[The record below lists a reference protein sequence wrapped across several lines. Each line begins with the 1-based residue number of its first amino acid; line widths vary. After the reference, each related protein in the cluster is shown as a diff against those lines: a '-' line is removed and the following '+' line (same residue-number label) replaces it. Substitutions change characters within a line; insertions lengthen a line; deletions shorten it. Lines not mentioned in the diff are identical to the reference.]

1 MRKLNIIINK
11 LFVVITISLAVVLLI
26 LPGCKQQSADTQNQT
41 RSNAQTGNE
50 PDATLP
56 ASIVSDTDPQ
66 QNAIQVTNAVT
77 QKSSTGLDFT
87 FTDIKG
93 NKHNLSDYRGKKVM
107 IIFWATWC
115 PPCKAEI
122 PDLITLRKKYTEDQ
136 LAMIAISDEA
146 LSVVKPF
153 VQANKMNYTI
163 VATDSSKLPSPFNRV
178 EAIPTSFYLNGS
190 GEIKD
195 TAIGLNTLRQI
206 EVILDKVN

>member
-1 MRKLNIIINK
+1 MRKLNNIINK
-11 LFVVITISLAVVLLI
+11 LFVVITIGLAVVLLI

-50 PDATLP
+50 PAATPP
-56 ASIVSDTDPQ
+56 ASITSDTDPQ
-66 QNAIQVTNAVT
+66 QNAIQVTDAVT
-77 QKSSTGLDFT
+77 QKPSTGLDFT

-136 LAMIAISDEA
+136 LAMIAISDEP

-163 VATDSSKLPSPFNRV
+163 VATDSSKLPAPLNKV
-178 EAIPTSFYLNGS
+178 EFIPTSFYLDSN
-190 GEIKD
+190 GEIKGRVE
-195 TAIGLNTLRQI
+195 GLNTLGQI
-206 EVILDKVN
+206 EANLEKVK